1 MSRETNIL
9 DYLDFLQDLDK
20 AKEPYFLEGGQ
31 AVNFWAEYYSAAAKA
46 KGLQKFAPFT
56 SKDCDIWIGM
66 AAMRHLQ
73 SKASGKLLKG
83 KSPADGQIGIFT
95 IEGDIPRTIDLMS
108 GVYGINPD
116 ENERLR
122 QRAYRFNGIT
132 VLDPLNLFRS
142 KCHCLIDLDQTDRQD
157 EKHLKMLCLILPA
170 HLSDLIRIVKAG
182 EIKERQ
188 LIREIKLLRKFCSLN
203 RCRRALKL
211 IETASES
218 LFPIRKM
225 AESGLERLS
234 ALAASTWPDRV

>member
-1 MSRETNIL
+1 
-9 DYLDFLQDLDK
+9 
-20 AKEPYFLEGGQ
+20 
-31 AVNFWAEYYSAAAKA
+31 
-46 KGLQKFAPFT
+46 
-56 SKDCDIWIGM
+56 
-66 AAMRHLQ
+66 
-73 SKASGKLLKG
+73 
-83 KSPADGQIGIFT
+83 
-95 IEGDIPRTIDLMS
+95 MS

-122 QRAYRFNGIT
+122 QRAHRFNGIT

-142 KCHCLIDLDQTDRQD
+142 KCHCLIDLDQTGRQD
-157 EKHLKMLCLILPA
+157 EKHLRMLCLILPT

-188 LIREIKLLRKFCSLN
+188 LISEIKLLRKFCSLN

-234 ALAASTWPDRV
+234 AFAASTWPDRV